1 MFMTPGVGFFYG
13 GMVNKKNLLSTIAYC
28 LLVFCIASITWGLL
42 GFSLAF
48 GNTTAATGFIG
59 DCVYCGLRNI
69 SLTVYTKYAPTVPMP
84 SFFFFQMMFAAITPA
99 IFIGSIIGR
108 IRVPFLVCLTIA
120 FNIIVYSPIA
130 YWVWNHDGW
139 LFKMGAIDFAGGNV
153 IHIPAG
159 FAGLASAVYL
169 GHGDNKNKTQKQNS
183 ASISLTLIGT
193 GILWIGW
200 FGFNGGSAL
209 AANQLAAVAIANS
222 HLAACAAGLGWAG
235 VQYLVTKQPSIVGW
249 CCGAICGLVAITPAA
264 GYVSLWSSLV
274 IGALGGTFSYLFCH
288 FKSKYFEELS
298 DTLDVF
304 GCHGVSA
311 VWGGIAA
318 GFFATTDSSNIYTGV
333 FYGNGKQLGLNVLAI
348 VVCAAYS
355 FFMTWLIYFLLGKVM
370 EAKVSEEEEHEGLD
384 YAIHGEEN
392 DPLTEKDIINILKSA
407 NNIGSV
413 GNILLNKMD
422 SQPSMKVIDE
432 SNRKNDSLEQ
442 VQGNEIVLEVMH
454 SRGHLVK

>member
-28 LLVFCIASITWGLL
+28 LLVFCIASVTWGLV

-48 GNTTAATGFIG
+48 GNTTGANGYIG

-69 SLTVYTKYAPTVPMP
+69 SLTVYTEYAGTIPLA
-84 SFFFFQMMFAAITPA
+84 SFFFFQTMFAAITPA

-108 IRVPFLVCLTIA
+108 IRVPFLIVLTVA

-130 YWVWNHDGW
+130 YWVWNHQGW
-139 LFKMGAIDFAGGNV
+139 LYKMGALDFAGGDV

-169 GHGDNKNKTQKQNS
+169 GHGEGSHKPQKQNS

-193 GILWIGW
+193 GILWVGW

-209 AANQLAAVAIANS
+209 ASGQLAAVAITNS
-222 HLAACAAGLGWAG
+222 HLAACAAGLGWAA
-235 VQYLVTKQPSIVGW
+235 VQYLVTRQPSIVGW

-264 GYVSLWSSLV
+264 GFVSLWSSLI
-274 IGALGGTFSYLFCH
+274 IGMLGGVFSYLFCH
-288 FKSKYFEELS
+288 FKSKYFEELT

-304 GCHGVSA
+304 GCHGISA
-311 VWGGIAA
+311 IWGGIAT
-318 GFFATTDSSNIYTGV
+318 GLFATTDSSNVNTGA
-333 FYGNGKQLGLNVLAI
+333 FYGNGRQLGVNILAI
-348 VVCAAYS
+348 VVCSAYS

-370 EAKVSEEEEHEGLD
+370 EAKVSEEEELEGLD
-384 YAIHGEEN
+384 YAVHGEEN

-413 GNILLNKMD
+413 GNILLNRLD
-422 SQPSMKVIDE
+422 SQHSIKAIKEDNKKSE
-432 SNRKNDSLEQ
+432 NTDQ
-442 VQGNEIVLEVMH
+442 VEGNEIVLEVMH
-454 SRGHLVK
+454 SKTNLIP